1 MNITYNSLK
10 ILRKQANNEDPS
22 RAHTHEDALL
32 HGLTIEI
39 NFGIPIAGIIIIIII
54 IIVNGYKLCWC
65 VLTEENECY
74 LDFFCILH
82 HT

>member
-1 MNITYNSLK
+1 MNITYSSLK

-22 RAHTHEDALL
+22 CAHTHEDALH

-39 NFGIPIAGIIIIIII
+39 DFRIPIAGI

-65 VLTEENECY
+65 VCY
-74 LDFFCILH
+74 LKKMNVI
-82 HT
+82 

>member
-10 ILRKQANNEDPS
+10 ILRNQANNEDPS
-22 RAHTHEDALL
+22 SVHTHEDALL

-39 NFGIPIAGIIIIIII
+39 NFGIPIAGIT
-54 IIVNGYKLCWC
+54 IVNGHKLCWC